1 MVASISMFSPE
12 DYEADTLLGAGTDPA
27 VGKGSPG
34 LLWVQFFIIY
44 LFL

>member
-1 MVASISMFSPE
+1 MFSPE